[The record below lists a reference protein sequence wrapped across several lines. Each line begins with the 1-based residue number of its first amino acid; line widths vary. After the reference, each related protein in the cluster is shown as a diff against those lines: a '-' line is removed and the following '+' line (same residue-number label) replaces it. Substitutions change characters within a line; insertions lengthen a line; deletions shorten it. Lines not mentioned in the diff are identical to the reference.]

1 MKKLRYKSL
10 IAFLCL
16 GMSGL
21 VCAEIRV
28 VVNTEVPDTALTAGQ
43 ASNLFLGK
51 SKSLPSGTK
60 VVPVDQDAE
69 ESSTVEFY
77 SKVVRKNPNQLKS
90 YWSGLIFTGKGVPP
104 ETVLDDDE
112 VIDYVSENPNGIGYV
127 SGDADVSGVKVL
139 LTIP

>member
-1 MKKLRYKSL
+1 MRKLSYKSL
-10 IAFLCL
+10 VGFLSL
-16 GMSGL
+16 GMCGL
-21 VCAEIRV
+21 VLAEVRV
-28 VVNTEVPDTALTAGQ
+28 VANADVPDTALTRAQ
-43 ASNLFLGK
+43 VSNLFLGK

-60 VVPVDQDAE
+60 VVPVDQDTE
-69 ESSTVEFY
+69 EPSTTEFY
-77 SKVVRKNPNQLKS
+77 SKVVKKNPNQLKS